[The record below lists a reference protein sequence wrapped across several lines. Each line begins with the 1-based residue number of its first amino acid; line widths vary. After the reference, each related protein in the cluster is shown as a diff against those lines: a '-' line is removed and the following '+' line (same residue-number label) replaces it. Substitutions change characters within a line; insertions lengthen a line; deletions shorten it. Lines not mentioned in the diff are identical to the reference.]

1 MVSILVSHLVKWKW
15 YYFHFYDKEVPFNQ
29 HLEIEKI
36 NGMQVD
42 DCFEVFH
49 LQMPFIFRTPMN
61 QKLEKMLWRILI
73 KCRVLHSRV

>member
-1 MVSILVSHLVKWKW
+1 MVSILMSNLVKWKW
-15 YYFHFYDKEVPFNQ
+15 YCFHFYAKEVPFNQ

-36 NGMQVD
+36 NGIQVD
-42 DCFEVFH
+42 DCFEVSH

-73 KCRVLHSRV
+73 KSRVLHSRV